1 MSRSTALARRLRSP
15 ELGAAALAAVLS
27 MGAYC
32 LAMAIRGTY
41 PFGARSRAV
50 NDLGNQFVPFHAHL
64 WDLQHGNTTGDLVF
78 NWNSGFGAPFLA
90 DFFTYLMN
98 PFSWLVGLFPRDAV
112 NFPVFLVTLLSIGL
126 GAAVMTYFLGRL
138 HPGSPWLRALL
149 GVGYG
154 VCAWVL
160 NDGSPD
166 PMWMWGL
173 VSLPLVGIACDWC
186 LAGRRWVL
194 GTLFVAVAW
203 AGNFYTGAMA
213 TIGAGLVLLVRVVLA
228 ADRPVRARLLVL
240 GRAAGMV
247 VTGVLLIAPVMFVG
261 LKASK
266 SSQPAPL
273 ATYGGPP
280 GLTDYLA
287 QLLPGGRSGLSVPNI
302 FIGVLGLL
310 LVASLPFNRRVGV
323 RERVV
328 WYALLL
334 LVALSFVWEPTI
346 LLWHG
351 LAIPNGSPYRAAFVL
366 SGMLTM
372 AAWVS
377 LSRRPDLFAL
387 LGGAGVVAL
396 VALVGHDRSSV
407 HSTTWVLVGAG
418 GALALAVLWALDRWH
433 GDRRVGRLAVL
444 VLAFGVVAGTTLS
457 TYSATVIRDRLPFFV
472 PRPTISGPSLAAYD
486 VLRQHDDWPATR
498 TDPGPH
504 EFASNDPMLLAGE
517 GGSYYSSYLPAT
529 TAELLH
535 DLGAGWFIQG
545 RHTLSP
551 ADPVG
556 RALFGVTTYL
566 DSSSDPDGFTAK
578 HAAAAPLVTVHPS
591 AKPDTGSVWSRQE
604 SLLGAKVYEIP
615 QLTPTA
621 GPRPTSHGSSGWSVP
636 ATPRGSAWT
645 TFTGSCTPGTTAF
658 FYGPWFGGTVMGMGA
673 KYESYGRQ
681 SMTAMPIRAL
691 GPVGADGRVQV
702 QLRAP
707 AAAQIPAAPVGCFD
721 QAALTRALG
730 GLKGAT
736 AVSSGGHT
744 LSAELPAGSSG
755 TALVAVPA
763 VTGWQC
769 SVDGGAEHPVQ
780 SVLGMIGVPLG
791 SGASRISCTYRTPGL
806 TAGLAV
812 GGVGLAVLAGVAV
825 TARLRRRH
833 HAEEPVTPVPST

>member
-1 MSRSTALARRLRSP
+1 MSRSTALVRRLRSP
-15 ELGAAALAAVLS
+15 ELGAALLAAGLS

-32 LAMAIRGTY
+32 LALALRGTY

-78 NWNSGFGAPFLA
+78 NWNSGYGAPFLA
-90 DFFTYLMN
+90 DFFTYLTN

-149 GVGYG
+149 GTGYG
-154 VCAWVL
+154 VCAWAV

-186 LAGRRWVL
+186 LRGRRWVL

-213 TIGAGLVLLVRVVLA
+213 TIGAGLVLLLRVVL
-228 ADRPVRARLLVL
+228 DERPVRARLLVL
-240 GRAAGMV
+240 GRAAAMV
-247 VTGVLLIAPVMFVG
+247 VTGVLLTAPVMFVG

-266 SSQPAPL
+266 ASQPAPL
-273 ATYGGPP
+273 ATYDGPP
-280 GLTDYLA
+280 ALTDYLA
-287 QLLPGGRSGLSVPNI
+287 QLLPGGRSAVSVPNV

-310 LVASLPFNRRVGV
+310 LVASLPFNRRLGV
-323 RERVV
+323 RERVA

-387 LGGAGVVAL
+387 TGGAAL
-396 VALVGHDRSSV
+396 VALVVLAGHGRSSV
-407 HSTTWVLVGAG
+407 YAMTWVLVLAG
-418 GALALAVLWALDRWH
+418 GALTFAALWALEHWH
-433 GDRRVGRLAVL
+433 GDRRAGRIAVL
-444 VLAFGVVAGTTLS
+444 VLTCGVLAGTTLS
-457 TYSATVIRDRLPFFV
+457 TYSATVIRDKLPFFF
-472 PRPTISGPSLAAYD
+472 PRPTINGPSLAAYQ
-486 VLRQHDDWPATR
+486 VLSRHDDWPASR

-566 DSSSDPDGFTAK
+566 DSSSDPNGFTAK

-591 AKPDTGSVWSRQE
+591 IKPDTSSVWSRQE
-604 SLLGAKVYEIP
+604 SLLGAEVYEVP

-621 GPRPTSHGSSGWSVP
+621 GPRPALHGSSGWSVP

-645 TFTGSCTPGTTAF
+645 TFTGSCAPGSSAF
-658 FYGPWFGGTVMGMGA
+658 FYAPWFGGTVMGMGA

-681 SMTAMPIRAL
+681 PMTAMPIRSL
-691 GPVGADGRVQV
+691 GTVGADGRVQV
-702 QLRAP
+702 QLRAS
-707 AAAQIPAAPVGCFD
+707 AAAQIPAQPIGCFN
-721 QAALTRALG
+721 QPALDRALA

-736 AVSSGGHT
+736 HVSAGGHT
-744 LSAELPAGSSG
+744 LSAELPASSSG
-755 TALVAVPA
+755 TALVALPA

-769 SVDGGAEHPVQ
+769 SVDGGAARPVQ

-791 SGASRISCTYRTPGL
+791 SGASRLSCSYRTPGL
-806 TAGLAV
+806 APGLAV
-812 GGVGLAVLAGVAV
+812 SGVGLVVLVGVPLA
-825 TARLRRRH
+825 ARLRRRGK
-833 HAEEPVTPVPST
+833 AVGSATPVPST